1 MKGIRQLAEHL
12 QISTGTVSRALNGK
26 SDVNAETRRRVL
38 AAAEELGYV
47 PNQAGRSLRQ
57 GASKTIGLVL
67 SQGAAVGAGSENFF
81 PMVIAGLQDALS
93 RHGLDLVL
101 LLCPPDEDHEA
112 FLKRIVARRLVDA
125 MVITATRV
133 KDPRFTFLTR
143 AGMPF
148 VSLGRSDSAH
158 PENRWVDLDF
168 EGIAQRAVKRL
179 YQRGHRRIAISVPSS
194 DVNLGKLFF
203 EGYCAGLAECGLE
216 KNDELIF
223 HEHAHE
229 EGGYRVGEKILALRE
244 RPTAIVLNAELMSV
258 GLYRRLGEAGLTP
271 GRDLAIIAERESP
284 VGRFLLPRLTCFGLD
299 ATAIGRT
306 LGEMLLSTLP
316 AFAEFYT
323 DTPRTKIWPMALV
336 EGESDPPLAS
346 IVSSDCAV

>member
-67 SQGAAVGAGSENFF
+67 SHGSTVGAGSESFF
-81 PMVIAGLQDALS
+81 PMFISGLQEALS

-101 LLCPPDEDHEA
+101 LLCPRDEDYDA
-112 FLKRIVARRLVDA
+112 FLRRMVARRLVDA

-133 KDPRFTFLTR
+133 KDPRFAFLSK

-148 VSLGRSDSAH
+148 VALGRSESAL

-168 EGIAQRAVKRL
+168 EGIAERAVLRL
-179 YQRGHRRIAISVPSS
+179 YERGHRRIAIAAPPS
-194 DVNLGKLFF
+194 DVNLGRLFLK
-203 EGYCAGLAECGLE
+203 GYRAGLAKCGLE
-216 KNDELIF
+216 ERPDYIF
-223 HEHAHE
+223 YDDAVE
-229 EGGYRVGEKILALRE
+229 EGGYRVGERILQHPQ
-244 RPTAIVLNAELMSV
+244 RPTAILLNSELMSV

-271 GRDLAIIAERESP
+271 GRDL
-284 VGRFLLPRLTCFGLD
+284 CD
-299 ATAIGRT
+299 HCRT
-306 LGEMLLSTLP
+306 
-316 AFAEFYT
+316 
-323 DTPRTKIWPMALV
+323 
-336 EGESDPPLAS
+336 
-346 IVSSDCAV
+346 